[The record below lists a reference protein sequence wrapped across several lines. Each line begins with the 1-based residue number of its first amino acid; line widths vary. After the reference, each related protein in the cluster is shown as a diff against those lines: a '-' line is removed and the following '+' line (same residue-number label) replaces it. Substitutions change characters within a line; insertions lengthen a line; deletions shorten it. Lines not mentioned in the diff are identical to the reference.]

1 MTKFYTIT
9 MPAGGGGKTT
19 VTGNSG
25 YYISVKKGKNT
36 CLIDQDQSCSL
47 TNVLV
52 RHMARVNG
60 LNYKE
65 VMDSLDDDKYSVK
78 AIYDGNDPTPLKV
91 ADHLYLITGY
101 SQLPEYTDRANKSL
115 GQSIKNWRERNKD
128 WLEENFGYVLIDT
141 HNDEIEN
148 PFLTT
153 AINASDGV
161 VAVMPVDDTVFDKIP
176 LIEERLEL
184 LHTAFGGEAKR
195 LVVVGN
201 KFQNGATASTVA
213 NNLKLNLRTYATRT
227 RKYVGYFTQ
236 RKFLEAFKVDGTPL
250 TTASEKKHG
259 QKASD
264 KKFFEECWKLL
275 IKFIRTNARK
285 VTTNGKKKQ

>member
-201 KFQNGATASTVA
+201 KFQNGVTASTVA
-213 NNLKLNLRTYATRT
+213 KQFKAKFEERMQQEPE
-227 RKYVGYFTQ
+227 KYVGYFTQ

-264 KKFFEECWKLL
+264 KKFFEECWKLFDK
-275 IKFIRTNARK
+275 IYKD
-285 VTTNGKKKQ
+285 